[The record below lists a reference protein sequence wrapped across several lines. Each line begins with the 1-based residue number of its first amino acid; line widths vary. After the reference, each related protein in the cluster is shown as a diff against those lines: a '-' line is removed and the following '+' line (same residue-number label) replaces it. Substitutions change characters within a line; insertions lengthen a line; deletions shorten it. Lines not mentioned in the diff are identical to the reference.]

1 MSFAELILD
10 PVFRLIVFAIF
21 VVVGTIVGWTLRANY
36 PERALQRALERT
48 QQEKST
54 LARLYAHLRN
64 QHDLREADFKK
75 SYLELGTLRDTV
87 AQLQAEQVR
96 HAPDHDEHR
105 ARAQQ
110 AEANAAR
117 FAQRM
122 GELDGQNRQLLARNQ
137 QLDQELAR
145 LHEEVNAWQVLYNDF
160 KAMQQR
166 LLAFEQNA
174 AALEAERNHLR
185 TQLAAAQAE
194 LETLQTEL
202 LDQANRQAAQ
212 RSKKGSLARQTDDL
226 KSIRGI
232 TPLAEQQLFA
242 LGVHTLEQISRWD
255 DDTVIATARKLG
267 LSPGKIFQED
277 WVGQAAH
284 LMGSR

>member
-48 QQEKST
+48 EQEKST

-96 HAPDHDEHR
+96 QLPDHDEHR

-145 LHEEVNAWQVLYNDF
+145 LQDEVNAWQVLYNDF

-185 TQLAAAQAE
+185 TQLTAAQNE
-194 LETLQTEL
+194 LERFQTEL
-202 LDQANRQAAQ
+202 LEQANRQTAQ

>member
-10 PVFRLIVFAIF
+10 PVFRIIVFAIF
-21 VVVGTIVGWTLRANY
+21 VVVGNIFGWTVRANY

-75 SYLELGTLRDTV
+75 SYLELGALRDTV
-87 AQLQAEQVR
+87 AQLQAEQAR
-96 HAPDHDEHR
+96 QLPDNEEHR
-105 ARAQQ
+105 LRAEQ

-145 LHEEVNAWQVLYNDF
+145 LQDEVNAWQVLYNDF

-174 AALEAERNHLR
+174 AALEAERNRLR
-185 TQLAAAQAE
+185 AQLAAAQAE

>member
-21 VVVGTIVGWTLRANY
+21 VVAGTIVGWTLRANY

-48 QQEKST
+48 EQEKST
-54 LARLYAHLRN
+54 LARLYGHLRN

-87 AQLQAEQVR
+87 AQLQAEQAR
-96 HAPDHDEHR
+96 HIPDHEEHR
-105 ARAQQ
+105 TRFEQ

-145 LHEEVNAWQVLYNDF
+145 LHDEVNAWQVLYNDF

-174 AALEAERNHLR
+174 TALEAERNHLR
-185 TQLAAAQAE
+185 EQLAGAQAD
-194 LETLQTEL
+194 LERLQTEL
-202 LDQANRQAAQ
+202 LEQANHQAAQ
-212 RSKKGSLARQTDDL
+212 RSRKGNLARQTDDL

-267 LSPGKIFQED
+267 ISPGKIFQEN

>member
-87 AQLQAEQVR
+87 SQLQAEQVR
-96 HAPDHDEHR
+96 QLPDHDEHR

>member
-21 VVVGTIVGWTLRANY
+21 VVVGTIVGWTLRASY

-48 QQEKST
+48 EQEKST

-75 SYLELGTLRDTV
+75 SYLELGALRDTV
-87 AQLQAEQVR
+87 AQLQGEQAR
-96 HAPDHDEHR
+96 QLPDNEEHR
-105 ARAQQ
+105 LRAEQ

-145 LHEEVNAWQVLYNDF
+145 LQDEVNAWQVLYNDF

-185 TQLAAAQAE
+185 AQLTAAQNE
-194 LETLQTEL
+194 LERFQTEL
-202 LDQANRQAAQ
+202 LEQANRQTAQ

>member
-10 PVFRLIVFAIF
+10 PVFRLIVFSIL
-21 VVVGTIVGWTLRANY
+21 VVAGTIIGWTLRANY
-36 PERALQRALERT
+36 PERALRRDLERMES
-48 QQEKST
+48 EKAT
-54 LARLYAHLRN
+54 IARRYSHLSH
-64 QHDLREADFKK
+64 QHELREADFKRN
-75 SYLELGTLRDTV
+75 YLEVNALRDTL
-87 AQLQAEQVR
+87 AQLQAQQAR
-96 HAPDHDEHR
+96 HAPDEAEHR
-105 ARAQQ
+105 ARTEQ

-122 GELDGQNRQLLARNQ
+122 GELDAQNRQLLARNQ
-137 QLDQELAR
+137 QLDRELAR
-145 LHEEVNAWQVLYNDF
+145 LQDEVNAWQVLYNDF

-185 TQLAAAQAE
+185 EQLAAARAE
-194 LETLQTEL
+194 LERLQTEL
-202 LDQANRQAAQ
+202 LEQANRQIAQ
-212 RSKKGSLARQTDDL
+212 RSKKGNLARQTDDL
-226 KSIRGI
+226 KSIKGI

-242 LGVHTLEQISRWD
+242 LGIHTLEQISRWD
-255 DDTVIATARKLG
+255 DDTLIATARKLG
-267 LSPGKIFQED
+267 ISPGKIYQED

>member
-96 HAPDHDEHR
+96 QLPDHDEHR

-194 LETLQTEL
+194 LEPLQTEL

-267 LSPGKIFQED
+267 LSPCKIFQED

>member
-48 QQEKST
+48 EQEKST

-75 SYLELGTLRDTV
+75 SYLELGALRDTV
-87 AQLQAEQVR
+87 AQLQAEQAR
-96 HAPDHDEHR
+96 QLPDNEEHR
-105 ARAQQ
+105 LRAEQ

-145 LHEEVNAWQVLYNDF
+145 LQDEVNAWQVLYNDF

-185 TQLAAAQAE
+185 TQLTAAQNE
-194 LETLQTEL
+194 LERFQTEL
-202 LDQANRQAAQ
+202 LEQANRQTAQ

>member
-10 PVFRLIVFAIF
+10 PVFRLIVFSIL
-21 VVVGTIVGWTLRANY
+21 VVVGTIIGWTLRANY

-48 QQEKST
+48 EQEKST

-75 SYLELGTLRDTV
+75 AHLEVNSLRDTL
-87 AQLQAEQVR
+87 AQLQAEHTR
-96 HAPDHDEHR
+96 YAPEEAEHR
-105 ARAQQ
+105 ARAEQ

-122 GELDGQNRQLLARNQ
+122 GELDTQNRELINRNQ
-137 QLDQELAR
+137 ALDRELAR

-160 KAMQQR
+160 RSMQQR

-174 AALEAERNHLR
+174 AALEAERNYLR
-185 TQLAAAQAE
+185 EQLAAARAE
-194 LETLQTEL
+194 LERLQTEL
-202 LDQANRQAAQ
+202 LEQVNRQAAQ
-212 RSKKGSLARQTDDL
+212 RSRKGSIARQTDDL
-226 KSIRGI
+226 KSIKGI

-255 DDTVIATARKLG
+255 DDTIIATARKLG
-267 LSPGKIFQED
+267 ISPGKIFQED